1 MNSATLPTRYFGRVR
16 VILNTHNNSSTM
28 DGNYQEQNLYQIDCH
43 YQKENGRHRFH
54 WSVQKSLAK
63 LKRTAV
69 ATKYLRMVSIH
80 LCIET
85 LGPRYAASI
94 ACLLVCLYHGKGP
107 GKDNRDVR
115 KCEREC
121 YDQFMSIT
129 PIDIRPIEREA
140 TIFPHQHEIECQL
153 KCWSVRNW

>member
-1 MNSATLPTRYFGRVR
+1 MPELTQQQHDGWELSGAEFIPAQLPLPERKWQTSIPLVCAEKPCETEKNCRRNK
-16 VILNTHNNSSTM
+16 IST
-28 DGNYQEQNLYQIDCH
+28 DG
-43 YQKENGRHRFH
+43 
-54 WSVQKSLAK
+54 
-63 LKRTAV
+63 
-69 ATKYLRMVSIH
+69 IH

-121 YDQFMSIT
+121 NDQFMSIT